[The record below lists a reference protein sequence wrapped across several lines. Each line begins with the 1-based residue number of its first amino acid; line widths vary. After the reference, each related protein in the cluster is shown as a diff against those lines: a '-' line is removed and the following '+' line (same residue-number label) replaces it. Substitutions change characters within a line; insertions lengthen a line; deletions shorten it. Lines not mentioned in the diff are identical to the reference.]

1 MVHILSLVG
10 DLEAGTTHSKVHAV
24 HVDLFWVGLAISSFC
39 EVCILVLEYGY
50 LNVHLLLTSF
60 VDRLS

>member
-1 MVHILSLVG
+1 MVDVLAFVG
-10 DLEAGTTHSKVHAV
+10 ELQTGGAHSEVHAV

-60 VDRLS
+60 VDRLG